1 MSEIPIYSKQDC
13 AFNSLNK
20 EFRNTRFQ
28 NSPMNIRIHNPKY
41 SGNGMKGIYE
51 HDTSNVNNLGG
62 AVFLTRG
69 ASLNRKSKEPKV
81 IELDSLAVKEKDQI
95 EHNGAMLKGNMI
107 TSKKDAEKWIKF
119 NKQKYS
125 RGKHRISGHWSG
137 GMLRREY
144 EANTVL
150 SEQILNEDDD
160 DDDDEFK
167 MLSDKINEQESSDLI
182 KRGV

>member
-81 IELDSLAVKEKDQI
+81 IEMKPGVYHGYKALEPGSILLYYLTEKY
-95 EHNGAMLKGNMI
+95 NPG
-107 TSKKDAEKWIKF
+107 
-119 NKQKYS
+119 
-125 RGKHRISGHWSG
+125 
-137 GMLRREY
+137 
-144 EANTVL
+144 
-150 SEQILNEDDD
+150 
-160 DDDDEFK
+160 DEFRVPVGHFGEEWTAENK
-167 MLSDKINEQESSDLI
+167 
-182 KRGV
+182 